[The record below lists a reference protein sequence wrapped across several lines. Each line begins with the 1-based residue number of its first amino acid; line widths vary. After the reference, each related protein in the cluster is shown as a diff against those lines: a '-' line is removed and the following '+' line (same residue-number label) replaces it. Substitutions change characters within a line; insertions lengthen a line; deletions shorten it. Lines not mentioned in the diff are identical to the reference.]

1 MDMAELT
8 FGRGAL
14 ASAQMAATYV
24 AVPVD
29 EWERMLNLLERLE
42 KRLEPEDKWLTTEE
56 ACDMLGIKRTAWRVW
71 RRRFGIECAQV
82 GRRVLVRRSEL
93 EKLMKRRNL
102 NTGRVEM

>member
-1 MDMAELT
+1 MT

-14 ASAQMAATYV
+14 ASVQMAATYV
-24 AVPVD
+24 TVPVD
-29 EWERMLNLLERLE
+29 EWERMLDLLERLE

-93 EKLMKRRNL
+93 EKLMKRRRVL
-102 NTGRVEM
+102 HAAIDIAVEM